1 MIRTRPKEELLA
13 MYDEIDEVNKI
24 LCLPKKYWT
33 VEQRELVK
41 NHCGGANG
49 LTTKETPDTCEHNW
63 VEHAL
68 LTSVVTAC
76 SKCGE
81 KK

>member
-49 LTTKETPDTCEHNW
+49 LTTIPDKCEHTW
-63 VEHAL
+63 IDTVL
-68 LTSVVTAC
+68 LTSVVTEC